1 MSNMRIHPIV
11 SISLLACAILLSFT
25 FGFAE
30 DSGRLAPETFPGHSS
45 WITSIAVSGN
55 GEVIAAGGGETL
67 TIKPGQASFFDTGSG
82 TKLSGFEPHKSTV
95 WSVSI
100 SPDGETLATAGTD
113 KLIKLWRTQ
122 LGGKMKLTRT
132 MEGHKNWVTAIS
144 FSPD

>member
-1 MSNMRIHPIV
+1 MSNMRIHPAA
-11 SISLLACAILLSFT
+11 STGLLACTIILSFT

-30 DSGRLAPETFPGHSS
+30 DPGSQAPGTFPGHSS
-45 WITSIAVSGN
+45 WVTSIAGSGD
-55 GEVIAAGGGETL
+55 GEVLAVGGGETL

-82 TKLSGFEPHKSTV
+82 AKLSGFQPHKSTV

-122 LGGKMKLTRT
+122 LGLSLI
-132 MEGHKNWVTAIS
+132 HI
-144 FSPD
+144 